1 VCYKPSTRVWFFG
14 TIAEASKAQ
23 AGFVRNMQHDNDN
36 GNMQFIIEVDTI
48 NVNWFASA
56 SVKAAKAHP
65 HGMIPTA
72 SVKFRPQASN
82 RYDEFIVNLFIYLQP
97 LLA

>member
-23 AGFVRNMQHDNDN
+23 AKARLVRNINMQHDNDN
-36 GNMQFIIEVDTI
+36 MQFTIEVDTI

-56 SVKAAKAHP
+56 SVEAA
-65 HGMIPTA
+65 
-72 SVKFRPQASN
+72 
-82 RYDEFIVNLFIYLQP
+82 
-97 LLA
+97 